1 MGVGNLYTGWAWLVG
16 CRQCGPSEV
25 AVRADRLDTVH
36 GGSVDVVYALCRS
49 DRRQVGRRLG
59 GAAVRGT
66 DVDGAVPITRR
77 ALGESRKRIPRL
89 SSP

>member
-1 MGVGNLYTGWAWLVG
+1 VDNLYTGWAWLVG
-16 CRQCGPSEV
+16 CRQCGPSQV
-25 AVRADRLDTVH
+25 TVRADRLDTLRS
-36 GGSVDVVYALCRS
+36 GSVDVVYAVRRS
-49 DRRQVGRRLG
+49 RRRQVGRRLG

-66 DVDGAVPITRR
+66 DVDGAVPVTRR